1 MPLSGTEMRTPSPHG
16 EGAIWRAQLFL
27 DTPAAVTVAV
37 VGLAA
42 MKLAWLSLAVVLTA
56 ASVSF
61 ALPPFPQGLPQDP
74 AVYAE
79 WVCYPL
85 RQVAAFGACGCGF
98 PGACGDRAP
107 AGCYCDDRCVEEGD
121 CCIDAALVCA
131 AELAG
136 ASK

>member
-1 MPLSGTEMRTPSPHG
+1 MKFVSNRF
-16 EGAIWRAQLFL
+16 RA
-27 DTPAAVTVAV
+27 VVVAV
-37 VGLAA
+37 RPA
-42 MKLAWLSLAVVLTA
+42 MIAVLTA
-56 ASVSF
+56 ASVCF
-61 ALPPFPQGLPQDP
+61 ALPPLPQGLPQDP

-121 CCIDAALVCA
+121 CCIDAALACA
-131 AELAG
+131 AELGG
-136 ASK
+136 ALK